1 MNIMDQATD
10 SSAWKDISP
19 EAVQLVSSE
28 LKKREII
35 PADSEPDPVEIADRL
50 CLTHEGSLTL
60 AGALLLCKRP
70 DRFLEGTYVRIG
82 LFDSNDALLDEDII
96 RAPLLLQP
104 RLSVRRLFKKYIES
118 RIVYGNLYLDAVY
131 DYPVKA
137 VEEAVT
143 NACVHRD
150 LSSGCPVEIRVH
162 PDRLTI
168 TNDGPLPDGWTVAD
182 LICEHRSRPR
192 NTRIAD
198 AFHDAGLMSCWG
210 KGIDRMVSECSSAG
224 IPSPEFETDSHGLKV
239 VFRLSRE
246 SPEPPAEEEIPMA
259 EHVEIQDD
267 LEARI
272 IELVAEGTLR
282 TGPEFAEALG
292 INRRQFTRVMS
303 KLMND
308 GVIIREGNKR
318 KGRWFIA
325 EGYNNTGE

>member
-1 MNIMDQATD
+1 MNNMDQATD

-19 EAVQLVSSE
+19 EAVQLVTSE
-28 LKKREII
+28 MKKREAI
-35 PADSEPDPVEIADRL
+35 PEDSEPDAVEIADRL

-82 LFDSNDALLDEDII
+82 LFDSDGSLLDEDMLKV
-96 RAPLLLQP
+96 PLLLQP
-104 RLSVRRLFKKYIES
+104 HISVRRLFKKYIES

-131 DYPVKA
+131 DYPMKA

-162 PDRLTI
+162 PDRMTV
-168 TNDGPLPDGWTVAD
+168 TNDGGLPEGWTVSD
-182 LICEHRSRPR
+182 LLSEHRSRPR

-198 AFHDAGLMSCWG
+198 AFHDAGLMGCWG
-210 KGIDRMVSECSSAG
+210 KGIENMISECVSAG
-224 IPSPEFETDSHGLKV
+224 IPSPEFETDGHSLTV
-239 VFRLSRE
+239 TFRMSRE
-246 SPEPPAEEEIPMA
+246 VPEVPMEEPVMEETDYI
-259 EHVEIQDD
+259 EG
-267 LEARI
+267 RI
-272 IELVAEGTLR
+272 IQLVAEGNLR

-292 INRRQFTRVMS
+292 INRRQFTRIMS
-303 KLMND
+303 KLMNS

-318 KGRWFIA
+318 KGRWFLA
-325 EGYNNTGE
+325 EGNENKGE

>member
-1 MNIMDQATD
+1 MNYMDQATD
-10 SSAWKDISP
+10 SSAWKEIAP
-19 EAVQLVSSE
+19 EAVQLISSE
-28 LKKREII
+28 LKKHEII

-50 CLTHEGSLTL
+50 CLTREGSLTL

-82 LFDSNDALLDEDII
+82 LFDSEDNLLDEDVIK
-96 RAPLLLQP
+96 APLLLQP
-104 RLSVRRLFKKYIES
+104 KISIRRLFKKYIES

-162 PDRLTI
+162 PDRMTI

-182 LICEHRSRPR
+182 LLCEHRSKPR
-192 NTRIAD
+192 NTRLAD
-198 AFHDAGLMSCWG
+198 AFHDAGLMCCWG
-210 KGIDRMVSECSSAG
+210 KGIETMMSECGSAG
-224 IPSPEFETDSHGLKV
+224 IPCPEFETAGYSV
-239 VFRLSRE
+239 TVIFRLSRE
-246 SPEPPAEEEIPMA
+246 SPPEAPMDEPVVQNPEDIESR
-259 EHVEIQDD
+259 V
-267 LEARI
+267 
-272 IELVAEGTLR
+272 IELVREGSLR

-292 INRRQFTRVMS
+292 VNRRQFTRVMS

-308 GVIIREGNKR
+308 KVVVREGNKR
-318 KGRWFIA
+318 KGHWVLA
-325 EGYNNTGE
+325 EDSENRGE